1 MAIPQTGRITEAR
14 PTTSVACASRG
25 IEARGLRTSTHPA
38 ARSMF
43 GSPRSIYLVV
53 VLIALVPGVI
63 SWWSGRRLARR
74 ADDPALPELLAAHR
88 RRNGAMFG
96 VAMVVP
102 AFVASFSRT
111 DIGFPIVL
119 GGVVAYAGLI
129 AAAYPLR
136 RALYEDTWGFFAYF
150 FFFPRTIL
158 GLFGFWMVLAAL
170 PGVAALARE
179 RDWIVS
185 SLVGLALVFWN
196 TRHADVVRWCL
207 RTRSLEEGDLL
218 AGCRLLAQRSGLS
231 QTRFERIDLGGGVI
245 PNALALPSL
254 RTSSVL
260 FTDTVLQRFDQQEVL
275 AICAHE
281 LAHFEHY
288 NPAYLRRLNAVN
300 YLLIAL
306 GVVAAPAARVAGA
319 DWGILA
325 AILWLAAV
333 VTSLA
338 VRARG
343 KQRQETACDLRAVE
357 LTGDG
362 EALVRGLT
370 KLYTIARLPRRL
382 DHRTE
387 QSATHPSLA
396 RRIRDIRKASGSVAA
411 PLSDARSFTST
422 DGRTVVTFDEAGVRW
437 VERDIVTHTLSYGHL
452 SDLRIE
458 LRRGRGARLVAVGA
472 ENRRWE
478 LSLQDADIAG
488 VQAVL
493 DVVDGRLADPAP
505 GSVTPPHLQRLVVVT
520 VAAIVLALS
529 QVAVALVALLA
540 WRKPTTPLLAGAGA
554 AVLTAA
560 ALLLRD
566 YGAGYLVAMSL
577 PLAATSVMFLGLAW
591 TRRKAPHDGTRPLI
605 AALALAAW
613 CTIVA
618 VSTRGSDLVSLHRA
632 TRAVPSATVLLVAL
646 AGALG
651 FSRTRTERLAGAA
664 VGIIALATA
673 GVASTAVLDRF
684 GADPFLVEA
693 PPLRWV
699 ALESVPI
706 QAFEVPSDT
715 SRIDLSPSGRYVAV
729 HQDAGGDDER
739 QGNVQVGRVGAAL
752 TSIPADDVAFVSDE
766 QVLIVRSDSHGTTL
780 KTERLG
786 ATREV
791 VWERVLED
799 LTAPS
804 LSLDRAT
811 GRWDLLGWEGEESIV
826 RVEGMVGGSTVEEKR
841 WPVAQ
846 ERDGY
851 IAAFTASGPD
861 ALVLEMRYERGMLAR
876 ALPWRWTWAHLL
888 LPTRAVSRY
897 ATVSEHGRRAFAE
910 SKLDVDCVADVTSD
924 GALACTAYDG
934 SRTRIVRISPTT
946 AQVEGVGLIDG
957 RFVTDQRAVRGWLTG
972 WTAGRPAAIRLS
984 LGDAFRMPTEARI
997 IRLMPVAEDRLAAL
1011 VIHDNRFTVRVYP
1024 LSPSTPSID
1033 ARQRIPRIQTRR

>member
-1 MAIPQTGRITEAR
+1 
-14 PTTSVACASRG
+14 
-25 IEARGLRTSTHPA
+25 
-38 ARSMF
+38 MF
-43 GSPRSIYLVV
+43 VSPRSVYLVV

-74 ADDPALPELLAAHR
+74 ADEPALPELLAAHR
-88 RRNGAMFG
+88 RRNGAMYG
-96 VAMVVP
+96 VALVVP
-102 AFVASFSRT
+102 AFVALFSRI

-119 GGVVAYAGLI
+119 GGFVAYAGLV

-136 RALYEDTWGFFAYF
+136 RALYEDRWSFLAYF
-150 FFFPRTIL
+150 LFFPRTIL

-170 PGVAALARE
+170 PGIAALARE
-179 RDWIVS
+179 RDWVVS
-185 SLVGLALVFWN
+185 SLLGLALLFWN

-207 RTRSLEEGDLL
+207 RTRPLDEGDLL
-218 AGCRLLAQRSGLS
+218 AGCRSLAERSGLP

-254 RTSSVL
+254 RTPSVL
-260 FTDTVLQRFDQQEVL
+260 FTDTVLQRFDQPEVL

-281 LAHFEHY
+281 LAHFAHY
-288 NPAYLRRLNAVN
+288 NPSYLRRLNAVN
-300 YLLIAL
+300 CLLIAL

-411 PLSDARSFTST
+411 PLSDERSFTSR
-422 DGRTVVTFDEAGVRW
+422 DGRAVVTFHEAGVRW
-437 VERDIVTHTLSYGHL
+437 VERDIVTHSLSYGHL

-458 LRRGRGARLVAVGA
+458 LRRGRGARLIAVGA

-493 DVVDGRLADPAP
+493 DVVDGRLADPPPA
-505 GSVTPPHLQRLVVVT
+505 SLTPRHLERLVVLT
-520 VAAIVLALS
+520 VATIVLALW

-554 AVLTAA
+554 AGLTAA

-566 YGAGYLVAMSL
+566 DGAGYLVAMSL

-591 TRRKAPHDGTRPLI
+591 TRRKAPQDGTRPFI
-605 AALALAAW
+605 TALALAAV

-618 VSTRGSDLVSLHRA
+618 VSTRGIDLVSLHRA
-632 TRAVPSATVLLVAL
+632 ARAVPSATVLLVAL

-651 FSRTRTERLAGAA
+651 FSRTRAERLAGAA
-664 VGIIALATA
+664 VGMIALATV
-673 GVASTAVLDRF
+673 GVASTVVLDRF
-684 GADPFLVEA
+684 GADPFLVKA

-699 ALESVPI
+699 ALESAPI

-729 HQDAGGDDER
+729 HQAGGDDER
-739 QGNVQVGRVGAAL
+739 QAKVQVGRVGAAL
-752 TSIPADDVAFVSDE
+752 TTIPADDVAFVSDE
-766 QVLIVRSDSHGTTL
+766 QLLIVRSDSHGTML

-786 ATREV
+786 ASREV
-791 VWERVLED
+791 VWERVVED
-799 LTAPS
+799 LTAPA

-811 GRWDLLGWEGEESIV
+811 GRWDLLGWEGDESIL

-861 ALVLEMRYERGMLAR
+861 ALVLEMRYERGVLAR
-876 ALPWRWTWAHLL
+876 ALPWQWTWAHLL

-897 ATVSEHGRRAFAE
+897 ATLNEHGRRTFAE
-910 SKLDVDCVADVTSD
+910 SKLDVDCVADVMSD

-934 SRTRIVRISPTT
+934 SRTRIVTISPTT
-946 AQVEGVGLIDG
+946 GQVDGVGLIDG
-957 RFVTDQRAVRGWLTG
+957 RFVTDERAVRGWLTG
-972 WTAGRPAAIRLS
+972 WTGGRPAAIRLP
-984 LGDAFRMPTEARI
+984 LGEAFRMPTEARI

-1011 VIHDNRFTVRVYP
+1011 VIHDNRFSVRVYP

-1033 ARQRIPRIQTRR
+1033 ARQRNQGIQTRR